1 MAVWRVLIGLSLGL
15 LGLPVLA
22 VLASWLWLDA
32 QMLAVW
38 RDLAETVL
46 LPYSVA
52 TAALAV
58 GVVAGVLLLGGGAA
72 LLIASFDFPL
82 RGLLGWALVL
92 PMALPAYVTAYAY
105 TDWLQYSGPV
115 QTALREA
122 LGWQGAV
129 LPEIRSL
136 PGAIGVFVL
145 ALYPYVYVLGRGA
158 LAERSVLLLEAAQTL
173 GAGLRQRLW
182 RVALPLARPALL
194 AGAALALMETLAD
207 YGVVSYFGVPTYTA
221 GVYKAWLSWD
231 QPAAA
236 AQLATLLL
244 LVVTGVWLAE
254 RRAQSRLRF
263 AQVKGARR
271 VPTPRVPLS
280 GWAAAAACVACALP
294 VLLGFA
300 LPVLGMLLRLLQT
313 PDEVGVP
320 WPRFV
325 QWTWNSLRLGLIT
338 ALLAVAAALWLGF
351 EQRQRP
357 TGWATWLGQGLG
369 LGYAIPGAVVVV
381 GLLAPVLALQ
391 AVWPANPL
399 AAIITGTSVG
409 LVWAYLVRFVAV
421 AMQSVQSGY
430 TQLPA
435 ALDDSARTLGR
446 SGWRLWRDVHL
457 PLLRRPMAAA
467 GLLVAVDVMKELPA
481 TLVLRPFNSDTL
493 AVVTYQL
500 ARDERLG
507 EAALPALMLV
517 AIGLLP
523 IVWLSR
529 RLNDTN

>member
-1 MAVWRVLIGLSLGL
+1 
-15 LGLPVLA
+15 
-22 VLASWLWLDA
+22 
-32 QMLAVW
+32 
-38 RDLAETVL
+38 
-46 LPYSVA
+46 
-52 TAALAV
+52 
-58 GVVAGVLLLGGGAA
+58 
-72 LLIASFDFPL
+72 
-82 RGLLGWALVL
+82 
-92 PMALPAYVTAYAY
+92 
-105 TDWLQYSGPV
+105 
-115 QTALREA
+115 
-122 LGWQGAV
+122 
-129 LPEIRSL
+129 
-136 PGAIGVFVL
+136 
-145 ALYPYVYVLGRGA
+145 
-158 LAERSVLLLEAAQTL
+158 
-173 GAGLRQRLW
+173 
-182 RVALPLARPALL
+182 
-194 AGAALALMETLAD
+194 
-207 YGVVSYFGVPTYTA
+207 
-221 GVYKAWLSWD
+221 
-231 QPAAA
+231 
-236 AQLATLLL
+236 
-244 LVVTGVWLAE
+244 
-254 RRAQSRLRF
+254 
-263 AQVKGARR
+263 
-271 VPTPRVPLS
+271 
-280 GWAAAAACVACALP
+280 
-294 VLLGFA
+294 
-300 LPVLGMLLRLLQT
+300 MLLRLLQT

-357 TGWATWLGQGLG
+357 AGWATWLGQGLG

>member
-1 MAVWRVLIGLSLGL
+1 VWRVLIGVSLGL

-32 QMLAVW
+32 QLLGVW
-38 RDLAETVL
+38 RDLAQTVL
-46 LPYSVA
+46 LSYSLA
-52 TAALAV
+52 TAGLALGVVV
-58 GVVAGVLLLGGGAA
+58 GVLVVGGTTA
-72 LLIASFDFPL
+72 LLVVYFDFPL
-82 RGLLGWALVL
+82 RGLLAWALVL

-105 TDWLQYSGPV
+105 TDWLQYSGPLQV
-115 QTALREA
+115 ALRQAMGWEGA
-122 LGWQGAV
+122 LW
-129 LPEIRSL
+129 PEIRSL
-136 PGAIGVFVL
+136 PGAVLVFVL

-158 LAERSVLLLEAAQTL
+158 MADRAAALLEAAQTL
-173 GAGLRQRLW
+173 GASLGQRLW

-221 GVYKAWLSWD
+221 GIYKAWLSWD
-231 QPAAA
+231 EPAAA

-244 LVVTGVWLAE
+244 LVVVLVWLAE
-254 RRAQSRLRF
+254 RRAQGRMRF
-263 AQVKGARR
+263 AQSKGSQREPAARVKLR
-271 VPTPRVPLS
+271 
-280 GWAAAAACVACALP
+280 GWAAAAACAVCVLP
-294 VLLGFA
+294 VLLGFV
-300 LPVLGMLLRLLQT
+300 LPVLGMLVRLLQT

-320 WPRFV
+320 WARFA
-325 QWTWNSLRLGLIT
+325 QWTWNSLRLGLMT
-338 ALLAVAAALWLGF
+338 AVLAVAAALWLGF
-351 EQRQRP
+351 EQRLRP
-357 TGWATWLGQGLG
+357 TSWVNWVGHGLG

-381 GLLAPVLALQ
+381 GLLTPVLALQ
-391 AVWPANPL
+391 TVWPTNPM
-399 AAIITGTSVG
+399 AALITGSVFG
-409 LVWAYLVRFVAV
+409 LIWAYLVRFVAV

-430 TQLPA
+430 TQLPTT
-435 ALDDSARTLGR
+435 LDDSARTLGR
-446 SGWRLWRDVHL
+446 GGWQLWRHVHW

-523 IVWLSR
+523 IVWLSS
-529 RLNDTN
+529 RLNER